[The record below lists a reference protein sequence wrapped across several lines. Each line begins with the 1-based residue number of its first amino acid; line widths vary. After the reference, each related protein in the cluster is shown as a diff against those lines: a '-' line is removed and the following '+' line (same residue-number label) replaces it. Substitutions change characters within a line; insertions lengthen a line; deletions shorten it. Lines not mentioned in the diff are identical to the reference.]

1 MQNEV
6 KENARQLLEDKGSV
20 PLTFDKIARRYD
32 LATLLNQ
39 GYSKDLKRSVTLMDL
54 QGDEL
59 MLDLCCGTGKSTKHC
74 LEAVPD
80 GTILAID
87 NSSEMIGVAV
97 ENFTEE
103 ISKEHCQF
111 IIQDVMYLDL
121 PDNSFDAI
129 FMAYGIRNMHDYE
142 KCLSNLFRIL
152 KPGC

>member
-59 MLDLCCGTGKSTKHC
+59 MLDL
-74 LEAVPD
+74 
-80 GTILAID
+80 
-87 NSSEMIGVAV
+87 
-97 ENFTEE
+97 
-103 ISKEHCQF
+103 
-111 IIQDVMYLDL
+111 
-121 PDNSFDAI
+121 
-129 FMAYGIRNMHDYE
+129 
-142 KCLSNLFRIL
+142 
-152 KPGC
+152 